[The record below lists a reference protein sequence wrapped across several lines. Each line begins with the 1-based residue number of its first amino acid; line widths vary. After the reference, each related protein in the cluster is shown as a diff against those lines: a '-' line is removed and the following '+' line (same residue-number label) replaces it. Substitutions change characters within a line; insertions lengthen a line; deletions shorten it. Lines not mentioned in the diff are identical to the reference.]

1 MKQRRPL
8 TLASLALR
16 RELRYVA
23 LAFVVILST
32 GAFGFRYIGGGAT
45 TLFDGFYMT
54 FITVATIGYG
64 EIVDLS
70 HKPWGR
76 VFNVGIAVSGIAAWT
91 YMFSIITAVLVERSL
106 DPERR
111 RQRMVKAI
119 DKLSGHYILC
129 GMGRVGGNVARELHV
144 TRHGYVALDEV
155 QDMLDRHIERMR
167 EIGHEPYAML
177 GDAADDDTLI
187 EAGIRHAAGLFAVT
201 GEDAKNMVIVLT
213 AKQLNPRLRIV
224 ARVHDVRNIEK
235 CRRAGAD
242 EIVSPDFTGGL
253 RMASAMLRPHAV
265 NFMDQMLR
273 RSDALRVEEIALPAG
288 LGAVALRELAPPSRE
303 YVVVAVRDGNAAV
316 PTSRRMPAPG
326 DDWDFS
332 PPVDLTLVG
341 GQVLIVIATPAGREE
356 IERRVKAMLG

>member
-1 MKQRRPL
+1 MKPRRPL

-23 LAFVVILST
+23 LAFATILT
-32 GAFGFRYIGGGAT
+32 VGAFGFRHIGGGAT

-70 HKPWGR
+70 QHPWGR
-76 VFNVGIAVSGIAAWT
+76 LFNVGIAVSGIGAWT

-119 DKLSGHYILC
+119 DKLHGHYIVC
-129 GMGRVGGNVARELHV
+129 GMGRVGGNVARELNA
-144 TRHGYVALDEV
+144 TRHAHVAVDDAQEALE
-155 QDMLDRHIERMR
+155 RHIERMR
-167 EIGHEPYAML
+167 EIGHEPYAIQ
-177 GDAADDDTLI
+177 GDGADDDTLI
-187 EAGIRHAAGLFAVT
+187 EAGIKHAAGLFAVT

-213 AKQLNPRLRIV
+213 AKQLNPKLRVV

-235 CRRAGAD
+235 CRRVGAD

-253 RMASAMLRPHAV
+253 RIASAMLRPHAV

-273 RSDALRVEEIALPAG
+273 RSDALRVEEITLPAT
-288 LGAVALRELAPPSRE
+288 LPTVALGTLAPPSRD
-303 YVVVAVRDGNAAV
+303 YVVVALREANAPRVHPLLAQ
-316 PTSRRMPAPG
+316 G
-326 DDWDFS
+326 DQWQFS
-332 PPVDLTLVG
+332 PPVEQDVAG
-341 GQVLIVIATPAGREE
+341 GQVLIVIATPLGREA
-356 IERRVKAMLG
+356 IEQRVAELAAA